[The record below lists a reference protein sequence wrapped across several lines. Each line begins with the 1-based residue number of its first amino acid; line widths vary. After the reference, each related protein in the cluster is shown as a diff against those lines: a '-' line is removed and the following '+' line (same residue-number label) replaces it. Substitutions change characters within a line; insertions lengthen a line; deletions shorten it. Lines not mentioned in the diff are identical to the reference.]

1 MSGLKK
7 NDAEKSIKK
16 SSTLNMTEG
25 NILKLILVYSFPLL
39 LGNLFQNLYNTV
51 DSLVVGNFIGKNSL
65 AAIGSTA
72 SLIHLLVGFFNG
84 FSTGGTIVV
93 SQFFGAKD
101 NEGIRKT
108 VHTMVATT
116 LIVGIILS
124 GAGILLSPILL
135 RMMRVPSEVT
145 KEALTYLTIYFSGI
159 IFLIFYNM
167 ATGILRAVG
176 DSKNPLIFLIIS
188 SLLNIVLDIT
198 FIVVFKMGI
207 GGAAIA
213 TVISQAVSAFLVFI
227 RLKTSTECYRLDWKY
242 IGIDFSILRKIVRY
256 GFPGALQMTIFSFSN
271 MFAQRYI
278 NIFGAD
284 VIAGQAAFQK
294 IDSLALLPLIS
305 LGVGITTYAS
315 QNYGAGKI
323 RRVRVGNEIA
333 MWLSVLITV
342 VIGVTLAIFAP
353 QLCHLFN
360 NDENVVRYG
369 SFFVRTAS
377 CVCMIRSINEVY
389 TGTLN
394 GVGNPK
400 APVIIKLSG
409 FVLFRQL
416 WLFVVT
422 RFSDSFFLVGISF
435 AVGWA
440 FGNIVIAIYYYWYMN
455 KRFGKLEKIKEGE

>member
-1 MSGLKK
+1 MSDSKK
-7 NDAEKSIKK
+7 CEVARTNKK
-16 SSTLNMTEG
+16 SATLNMTEG

-51 DSLVVGNFIGKNSL
+51 DSLVVGNFIGKTSL

-101 NEGIRKT
+101 NDGIRKT
-108 VHTMVATT
+108 VHTMIATT

-213 TVISQAVSAFLVFI
+213 TVISQAVSALLVFI

-242 IGIDFSILRKIVRY
+242 IGIDFSILRKIIRY

-342 VIGVTLAIFAP
+342 IIGVTLAIFAP
-353 QLCHLFN
+353 VLCGLFN
-360 NDENVVRYG
+360 SDENVVRYG

-409 FVLFRQL
+409 FVVFRQL

-440 FGNIVIAIYYYWYMN
+440 FGNIVIAFYYYWYMN
-455 KRFGKLEKIKEGE
+455 KRFGKLEKVKEGE

>member
-1 MSGLKK
+1 MSDSKK
-7 NDAEKSIKK
+7 CEVARTNRKSA
-16 SSTLNMTEG
+16 TLNMTEG

-51 DSLVVGNFIGKNSL
+51 DSLVVGNFIGKTSL

-101 NEGIRKT
+101 NDGIRKT
-108 VHTMVATT
+108 VHTMIATT

-213 TVISQAVSAFLVFI
+213 TVISQAVSALLVFI

-242 IGIDFSILRKIVRY
+242 IRIDFSILRKIIRY

-353 QLCHLFN
+353 QLCRLFN

-416 WLFVVT
+416 WLFAVT

-455 KRFGKLEKIKEGE
+455 KRFGKLEKVKEGE

>member
-1 MSGLKK
+1 MSDSKK
-7 NDAEKSIKK
+7 CEVARTNKK
-16 SSTLNMTEG
+16 SATLNMTEG

-51 DSLVVGNFIGKNSL
+51 DSLVVGNFIGKTSL
-65 AAIGSTA
+65 AAIGSTS

-101 NEGIRKT
+101 NDGIRKT
-108 VHTMVATT
+108 VHTMIATT

-213 TVISQAVSAFLVFI
+213 TVISQAVSALLVFI

-242 IGIDFSILRKIVRY
+242 IGIDFSILRKIIRY

-353 QLCHLFN
+353 QLCRLFN

-409 FVLFRQL
+409 FVIFRQL

-440 FGNIVIAIYYYWYMN
+440 FGNIVIAFYYYWYMN
-455 KRFGKLEKIKEGE
+455 KRFGKLEKVKEGE